1 MHQDF
6 GLFVTFTMALITAFF
21 GGYLARRVGLPTM
34 VGYLLA
40 GMVIGPFTPGFVG
53 DTGQISQLAEMGVIF
68 MLFGI
73 GLHFSL
79 KDLYAVWKVAIPG
92 ATLQVI
98 GATLIGYLLTQAWGW
113 SVNAS
118 LVLGLAIS
126 VASTVVLLRGLEDNG
141 LLNTG
146 HGKVAI
152 GWLVFEDIATVAIL
166 VLLPALT
173 GEGVNP
179 IEGAVIALG
188 KTVIFAA
195 IMLFI
200 GKRAISWLLLRT
212 AHTRSRE
219 LFILA
224 VVTIALGTAFGA
236 TEFFGISLA
245 LGAFLAGVVV
255 GESDVSHQVGA
266 EILPFREIFA
276 VLFFVSIGMLV
287 NPAELIAN
295 LGQVLALTAL
305 VIFGKAAITLL
316 LGVILPAPLKTMV
329 VVAVGLSQIGE
340 FSFIVGQSGVALGIL
355 TQQQYSLILAV
366 AVITII
372 VNPLFYRLIPTLE
385 AALIRIPLFAWGDHN
400 RVSGSFEL
408 PPEGLSGHVV
418 VVGRGRIGSYV
429 GRMLH
434 LLDMPQL
441 MIERDVE
448 RMEEVQSKGVM
459 TLFGNAADSELLV
472 HAHLDKAR
480 ALVVTVPDEI
490 TSELIV
496 IAARHINPNLP
507 IIVRARTEDS
517 IDRLTKHG
525 ANYIIHPELEG
536 GLEMVRHTLLV
547 LGYPTLQIQRY
558 VDEVRHD
565 AYDMTNV
572 THAEKRVLDQLMQ
585 TVRGMEIT
593 WHTITPD
600 SPVVGQTLAEANLR
614 AKVGASV
621 IALVRD
627 GHVMPNPK
635 SHTSFEV
642 GDLVGVIGEDAELAA
657 AAPYF
662 DPSFAFEPA

>member
-6 GLFVTFTMALITAFF
+6 GLFVTFTMALVTAFF

-53 DTGQISQLAEMGVIF
+53 DTSQISQLAEMGVIF

-79 KDLYAVWKVAIPG
+79 KDLYAVWTVAIPG

-173 GEGVNP
+173 GEGANP
-179 IEGAVIALG
+179 IEGAIVALI
-188 KTVIFAA
+188 KTVVFAA

-200 GKRAISWLLLRT
+200 GKRAISWLLMRT

-255 GESDVSHQVGA
+255 GESSVSHQVGA

-305 VIFGKAAITLL
+305 VIFGKALITLL
-316 LGVILPAPLKTMV
+316 LGLILPAPLKTMV

-340 FSFIVGQSGVALGIL
+340 FSFIVGQAGVGLGIL

-372 VNPLFYRLIPTLE
+372 VNPLFYRLIPILE
-385 AALIRIPLFAWGDHN
+385 AALIKTPLFAWGNRN

-408 PPEGLSGHVV
+408 PPEGVSGHVV
-418 VVGRGRIGSYV
+418 VVGCGRIGAYV
-429 GRMLH
+429 GRMLR
-434 LLDMPQL
+434 LLDLPQL
-441 MIERDVE
+441 MIERDVD
-448 RMEEVQSKGVM
+448 RMEEVQSRGVM

-496 IAARHINPNLP
+496 IAARHINPDLP

-547 LGYPTLQIQRY
+547 LGYPTMQIQRY

-585 TVRGMEIT
+585 TVRGIEIT
-593 WHTITPD
+593 WHTITAD

-614 AKVGASV
+614 AKVGVSV

-635 SHTSFEV
+635 SHTAFEV

-657 AAPYF
+657 VAPYF
-662 DPSFAFEPA
+662 DPSFALDRA